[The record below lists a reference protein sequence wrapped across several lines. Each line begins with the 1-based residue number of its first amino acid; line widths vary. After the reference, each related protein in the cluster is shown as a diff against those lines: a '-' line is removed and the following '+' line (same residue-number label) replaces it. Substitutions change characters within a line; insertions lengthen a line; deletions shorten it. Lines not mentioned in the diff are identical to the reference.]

1 MTAIVFWRH
10 PLCYKIID
18 KDHGQVHYVLPSR
31 NNYYR
36 DRVRY
41 FKLFSTCFGKFTG
54 GVCGCVSSFAPPVVF
69 LDKEIYSNLCL
80 LNNGY
85 RRQTAGVTLR

>member
-1 MTAIVFWRH
+1 MGK
-10 PLCYKIID
+10 P
-18 KDHGQVHYVLPSR
+18 HYVLPSR

-41 FKLFSTCFGKFTG
+41 FKLFSTCFRKFSG
-54 GVCGCVSSFAPPVVF
+54 GVCGCVSSFAPRVVF
-69 LDKEIYSNLCL
+69 LDKEIYSNMCL

>member
-1 MTAIVFWRH
+1 MLVLKREENYASRYKMTAIVFWRH

-18 KDHGQVHYVLPSR
+18 KEHGQTHYVLPSR

-41 FKLFSTCFGKFTG
+41 FKLFSTCFGKFSG
-54 GVCGCVSSFAPPVVF
+54 GVCGCVSSFAP
-69 LDKEIYSNLCL
+69 L
-80 LNNGY
+80 L
-85 RRQTAGVTLR
+85 ALFP